1 MILLPEWSLT
11 VEASQ
16 GRHHPHCQWWCT
28 FTLPGWD
35 DSMHCRWCY
44 ARPGACGLDPCD
56 GGAHPLSHRCSRG
69 RGSHLHLHLNCLRL
83 HLRYARHRSSHPPL
97 ATPLAHR
104 CSSCRRPTQCLPTR
118 SLLLSRGTGYGG
130 GGASQGSGAR
140 PGSPSLPGSPATSHP
155 SAAGSLP
162 H

>member
-1 MILLPEWSLT
+1 MESDGGGEPGSTSSSLSMVVHPFT
-11 VEASQ
+11 RALVLADDKGDRCGGCYVYVQELR
-16 GRHHPHCQWWCT
+16 GR
-28 FTLPGWD
+28 
-35 DSMHCRWCY
+35 
-44 ARPGACGLDPCD
+44 LDPCD